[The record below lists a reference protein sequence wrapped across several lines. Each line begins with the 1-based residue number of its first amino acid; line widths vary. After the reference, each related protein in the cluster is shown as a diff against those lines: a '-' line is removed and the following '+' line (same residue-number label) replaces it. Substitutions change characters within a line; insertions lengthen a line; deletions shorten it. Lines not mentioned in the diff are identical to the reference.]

1 MPIADVG
8 ALDRALVVGSFLRKD
23 HPLLAHRLRQAAKK
37 GAQISSLHSVDDDWL
52 MPVAHRAVVAP
63 SQLPAILAQI
73 VVAAAQGAGKDPPA
87 ALQGLET
94 AAAAEVI
101 AASLLSGERRAIL
114 LGNYA
119 IQHRDASQIVAL
131 AQALASITGATL
143 GVCTE
148 AANTVGGYVAGAVPQ
163 QGGLNAQAMLGV
175 DGTESRRAYLLLHAE
190 PEFDCANPVAA
201 RAALEKA
208 DLVVVLSEFR
218 TAMRYADVLLPIAPF
233 TETSGTFVNCEGR
246 AQRFHGVVQPAGQ
259 ARPGWKVLRV
269 LGTMLGLPGFEFDS
283 AEQIRDAIL
292 GPSGTLE
299 GKLSNA
305 TSVGLV
311 APPKPAGGVERV
323 ADIPIHFADP
333 LVRRSASL
341 QATADAKPPK
351 ARLHQTLLDQ
361 LGIAEGAQ
369 VKIRQGRG
377 EAVLATQVDPA
388 VPPGV
393 VRIAA
398 AHPSTCGLEGLSG
411 PVTVERA

>member
-1 MPIADVG
+1 MRGLGSDNVDCRLRQTDFRDDGARDGIPYLGMPIAAVG

-23 HPLLAHRLRQAAKK
+23 QPLLAHRLRQAAKK

-52 MPVAHRAVVAP
+52 MPIAHRAIVTP
-63 SQLPAILAQI
+63 SQLPAMLAQI
-73 VVAAAQGAGKDPPA
+73 VVAAAQGAGKDVPA

-94 AAAAEVI
+94 AAAADVI

-163 QGGLNAQAMLGV
+163 KDGLNAQAMLGTE
-175 DGTESRRAYLLLHAE
+175 GTESRRAYVLLHAE

-218 TAMRYADVLLPIAPF
+218 TATRYADVLLPIAPF

-259 ARPGWKVLRV
+259 ARRPRREAVEQIVGE
-269 LGTMLGLPGFEFDS
+269 LG
-283 AEQIRDAIL
+283 AEQDFAHPHEQGQGGERPARCGAPHRERHRIACGTRREKLHADPRDAREREAD
-292 GPSGTLE
+292 PHAA
-299 GKLSNA
+299 GKKREER
-305 TSVGLV
+305 GDQQCGDEDFIHCE
-311 APPKPAGGVERV
+311 APPRFPAPHACR
-323 ADIPIHFADP
+323 
-333 LVRRSASL
+333 
-341 QATADAKPPK
+341 
-351 ARLHQTLLDQ
+351 
-361 LGIAEGAQ
+361 
-369 VKIRQGRG
+369 
-377 EAVLATQVDPA
+377 
-388 VPPGV
+388 
-393 VRIAA
+393 
-398 AHPSTCGLEGLSG
+398 
-411 PVTVERA
+411 